1 MENLHLIVGLGNPG
15 ADYERTRHN
24 AGFLVAERLA
34 ERWKARWTEESKFS
48 GSLAKAQVG
57 EQRIILCR
65 PLTYMNLSGEAVAK
79 VSKFYQIP
87 IGRVLVVVD
96 DADLPF
102 GQIRL
107 RADGSS
113 GGHHGLDS
121 IEQHLGSRQY
131 ARQRVGI
138 GRQTGGVRQI
148 AGYVLGRFSSAEWPD
163 VEKILDKA
171 ADQIECWLTAGVGQ
185 AMNRFNG
192 VVSGIA
198 TGKTE

>member
-24 AGFLVAERLA
+24 AGFLVVERLA
-34 ERWKARWTEESKFS
+34 ERWKTRWTEESKFS
-48 GSLAKAQVG
+48 ASLAKAQVG
-57 EQRIILCR
+57 EQQIILCR

-87 IGRVLVVVD
+87 ISRIVVVVD

-102 GQIRL
+102 GQLRL

-138 GRQTGGVRQI
+138 GRQTGGARQI

-163 VEKILDKA
+163 VEKVLERA
-171 ADQIECWLTAGVGQ
+171 AGQIECWLTSGVTV